1 MKGKMNIQNP
11 YNSTLTSQVIGARA
25 RTKLHEDMIKKLV
38 RCPLQMFEAY
48 PIGRIINRFSYDMFV
63 IDQKLPS
70 SIQVGIKGIDG
81 KADLIHN
88 ENEGIL
94 WKGMERRKLGKRNSS
109 FKSVLPK
116 IGLLL
121 HQFWRT

>member
-1 MKGKMNIQNP
+1 MNPNDP
-11 YNSTLTSQVIGARA
+11 NTDLFYWQVIGARA

-70 SIQVGIKGIDG
+70 SIQVGNKNYKKHKNID
-81 KADLIHN
+81 
-88 ENEGIL
+88 
-94 WKGMERRKLGKRNSS
+94 RQFRN
-109 FKSVLPK
+109 K
-116 IGLLL
+116 
-121 HQFWRT
+121 